1 VSAALLALALAAVS
15 PAVGPGPA
23 QEPVPAEH
31 ATPHIVSVELVA
43 PGGVDLAGVD
53 ALVLI
58 KKGQL
63 FSAQLVRRTVELLYE
78 SGRFS
83 NVLVYERPASDGV
96 ALIFR
101 LVPKLRLTGVG
112 FHGNLRLSTDELR
125 QVSGLKNGEEFFSE
139 KLRASLQA
147 VTEAYRR
154 VGYTQVR
161 LTSQVTS
168 GATQAEVEIEV
179 EEGAPLRVRRVVIA
193 GKLGVPMAQIDRALE
208 WHPDM
213 VLDLNKMDEALR
225 RLEKIYRSER
235 YFQARVGPYAV
246 KEGPRPDLVDV
257 RLAIDSGA
265 QVDFAFRGN
274 LSFDSRE
281 LRRQLDYDGEE
292 RLDEAELGRLQQ
304 RLRAFYVHKGF
315 FDAAI
320 ELSSREHKGHLVQTF
335 TIDEGRPLRVA
346 SIVVQGAKHF
356 TAQQIREE
364 LLNAVREE
372 ERTALFGT
380 VDPAAAD
387 DLGLSGRPEEREAP
401 GFQPATALYV
411 PELYAEA
418 VAQVGDRY
426 RDDGY
431 LAVSVPM
438 PAVDIDE
445 RSREAV
451 ITVTIE
457 EGRRTLLNSIR
468 FEGVHQLEQAVA
480 DEVVGLKVGKPF
492 SRSALDD
499 GRTALLRAY
508 AHRGFPFARVDEQ
521 EEVSPGDPEGG
532 VVFRV
537 DEGPLVHIGQI
548 VIQGPRDTRPQLI
561 RANLTVASGQVL
573 DADRFAQTQQNL
585 TALGIFD
592 QVQVAMI
599 DPEIPEALKDVRV
612 TVHERK
618 PQQVVV
624 GGGYSLVEGPRAFI
638 EYSHDNVGGRGLRF
652 ETELKLNYFPWSLL
666 AISGPSG
673 SLVLEGLPPA
683 QVLTGQDNL
692 FGFAGRANA
701 TLGYPNTVLWSGGRL
716 NTRLEILA
724 ESIDRPYYAFRRAAI
739 VPSIDLRFGKHLNV
753 TFQVQGEA
761 DQIQTYWVDL
771 DQVYPFFSLADLQN
785 LRFPDGFGWLGSLG
799 PAVAYDLRDNPV
811 NPHRGFLASAKSS
824 WVAGTFTPSG
834 QSGGIPNETQGCLTP
849 DKPCPVDLIS
859 VQGFVGGYV
868 PLGKYLT
875 VALSAKGG
883 EIFPIGANSF
893 VIPTQRFFMG
903 GADSDRGFQ
912 QDLMLP
918 EDVRQE
924 LHGEVGR
931 CGQTASGISCSTAAQ
946 ILRTPSNQ
954 LPSPGGEVFDDLRG
968 ELRFPIIAQAVD
980 GAVFVDAGD
989 LWADPTKF
997 SLLSWRPAAGVGL
1010 RVPTPIGPA
1019 ILDVGF
1025 NLDPDYVV
1033 NETVVQFHFAIG
1045 EF

>member
-1 VSAALLALALAAVS
+1 MIEALLALALGSFPTLVGAGAVE
-15 PAVGPGPA
+15 
-23 QEPVPAEH
+23 EPPPSEQG
-31 ATPHIVSVELVA
+31 TPSVASVELVA
-43 PGGVDLAGVD
+43 PAGVDLAGVD

-58 KKGQL
+58 HKGQP
-63 FSAQLVRRTVELLYE
+63 FSSQLVRRTVELLYE

-83 NVLVYERPASDGV
+83 NVLVYERPGTEGV

-112 FHGNLRLSTDELR
+112 FHGNQRLGTDELR
-125 QVSGLKNGEEFFSE
+125 QISGLKTGEEFFPE
-139 KLRASLQA
+139 RLRASVQA
-147 VTEAYRR
+147 VADAYRR
-154 VGYTQVR
+154 VGYTHAH
-161 LTSQVTS
+161 LAPQVTA
-168 GATQAEVEIEV
+168 GATQAAVEIEV
-179 EEGAPLRVRRVVIA
+179 EEGTPQRVRRVVLT
-193 GKLGVPMAQIDRALE
+193 GKLGIPAAQIDRAIDL
-208 WHPDM
+208 HPDM
-213 VLDLNKMDEALR
+213 VLDLNKVDEALR
-225 RLEKIYRSER
+225 RLEKVYRNER

-246 KEGPRPDLVDV
+246 KEGAGADLVDL
-257 RLAIDSGA
+257 RLPIDSGA

-274 LSFDSRE
+274 LTFESRE

-292 RLDEAELGRLQQ
+292 RLDEAELTRLQQ

-315 FDAAI
+315 FDVAV
-320 ELSSREHKGHLVQTF
+320 EQSQREHKGHLLETF
-335 TIDEGRPLRVA
+335 TIDEGRPLRVG
-346 SIVVQGAKHF
+346 SVVIRGAHHF
-356 TAQQIREE
+356 TEQQIREQI
-364 LLNAVREE
+364 LAAVREE
-372 ERTALFGT
+372 EQTALFGSI
-380 VDPAAAD
+380 DPAAAD
-387 DLGLSGRPEEREAP
+387 DLGLSGRSLERAP
-401 GFQPATALYV
+401 AGFQPGTALFV
-411 PELYAEA
+411 PELYKEA
-418 VAQVGDRY
+418 VRQVSDRY
-426 RDDGY
+426 QDDGY

-438 PAVDIDE
+438 PSVDIDE
-445 RSREAV
+445 RRREAV
-451 ITVTIE
+451 VTVSLD
-457 EGRRTLLNSIR
+457 EGERTLLSSIR
-468 FEGVHQLEQAVA
+468 FEGVHELPQAVA
-480 DEVVGLKVGKPF
+480 AEVVGLSVGKPF
-492 SRSALDD
+492 SRSALDR
-499 GRTALLRAY
+499 GRTELLRAY

-532 VVFRV
+532 VVYRV
-537 DEGPLVHIGQI
+537 DEGPLVHIGQVI
-548 VIQGPRDTRPQLI
+548 VQGPRDTRPELI
-561 RANLTVASGQVL
+561 RANLAVATGQVL
-573 DADRFAQTQQNL
+573 DADRFALTQQNL
-585 TALGIFD
+585 IALGIFD
-592 QVQVAMI
+592 HVQVAMI
-599 DPEIPEALKDVRV
+599 DPEIPDATKDVRV

-638 EYSHDNVGGRGLRF
+638 EYTHDNLGGRGLRF
-652 ETELKLNYFPWSLL
+652 ETELKLNYFPASYL
-666 AISGPSG
+666 ALSGPSG

-683 QVLTGQDNL
+683 QALTGQDNL

-701 TLGYPNTVLWSGGRL
+701 TLGYPNTATWSGGRL
-716 NTRLEILA
+716 NSRAEILA
-724 ESIDRPYYAFRRAAI
+724 ESIDRPYYAFRRAAV

-761 DQIQTYWVDL
+761 DQIQTYWVNL

-811 NPHRGFLASAKSS
+811 NPHRGLLASAKGS

-834 QSGGIPNETQGCLTP
+834 QSSGIPNETAGCATP

-875 VALSAKGG
+875 FAVSAKGG

-924 LHGEVGR
+924 LHGEVST
-931 CGQTASGISCSTAAQ
+931 CGKTASGISCSTAAQ

-968 ELRFPIIAQAVD
+968 ELRFPIIASAVD
-980 GAVFVDAGD
+980 GAVFIDAGD
-989 LWADPTKF
+989 LWADPTRF
-997 SLLSWRPAAGVGL
+997 SLLTWRPAAGVGL

-1033 NETVVQFHFAIG
+1033 NETIVQFHFAIG